1 MAYQEFPIIDK
12 AGDEWR
18 IEINPEDP
26 ERIRIG
32 KWPKRPIKGQNGV
45 THYKTVDFVISAEV
59 LSEIQKCMESGFK
72 KEEWKVSIK
81 EQLNNWLE
89 DQVKRNADLRY
100 GVRQEAPLILGYS
113 IEKIKPLFVGDVET
127 LKEVVQDLVAEG
139 LIGIDTYNRI
149 VIFKPEAF
157 YKGWAI

>member
-1 MAYQEFPIIDK
+1 
-12 AGDEWR
+12 
-18 IEINPEDP
+18 
-26 ERIRIG
+26 
-32 KWPKRPIKGQNGV
+32 
-45 THYKTVDFVISAEV
+45 
-59 LSEIQKCMESGFK
+59 MESSFK
-72 KEEWKVSIK
+72 KEEWKVLIK

-149 VIFKPEAF
+149 VIFNPEAF
-157 YKGWAI
+157 YKGWAL